1 MEKAPNAR
9 KADRAFERKIW
20 RARLAGVFE
29 QVWLKLWLVLAV
41 VAVFLLVSYAGVWPL
56 LPTWLHVALL
66 GVFGLALLA
75 ALGSLARI
83 AWPSRD
89 EAIRRIERASGV
101 PHRPATSYEDTVS
114 APSCDPTTSAIW
126 QAHRAR
132 MAAMLA
138 KLRPGKPRPRT
149 DRFDPLALRAA
160 LVLAVVGFTG
170 LLGSRAIDRV
180 EQAFTFASEIEVSQA
195 RLDAWLTP
203 PAYTGRPPVMLADG
217 SGNVRATQVRDGQN
231 QEGEAGAI
239 EVPIRSTLIVRVG
252 GMGSAPLSLAFE
264 PDQAEGDAAEKP
276 AAERIEAEPSQDAA
290 QLQEARHELVRS
302 GTVRALAGSTEL
314 ASWRIA
320 LIPDN
325 VPRISLS
332 RPPELTPRGSLKL
345 TYNVEDD
352 YGVASGEAKLKR
364 LPEPEP
370 DPARAWARPQLPKGP
385 RQPLMRPPKLEL
397 RLPKAAASS
406 GGAHTYFDV
415 ASHPWAGRKVIMTL
429 EATDVAGQVGRSPG
443 FEMILPERQFTQ
455 PLARAIVE
463 QRRKL
468 MDDSRHR
475 RSVLLALDAL
485 TAEPEGF
492 IDDLKI
498 YLGLRT
504 AYHRL
509 NNGRSRAAHKSVV
522 DQLWQIALRIEDGTL
537 SDAERALKD
546 AQDKLAK
553 ALEGDASD
561 EEIRELMKELRE
573 AMQEFMQQLAQQ
585 NQDQQMDGQDPN
597 QQTLGQQDLER
608 MMRDLEDMAESGSRE
623 QAQQLL
629 AEMQDLMER
638 MQSGQMDQAQQ
649 QRNRE
654 MMQMMEELGSMVGDQ
669 QSLMDDTFGERRGG
683 DGQQEGGEGS
693 QPPPGLKGMGQ
704 EGRESGS
711 SAPPG
716 MAGEPQQGRGQQ
728 QGQQGQG
735 QGQRGQGQR
744 GQGQNQAGQGQ
755 QQGAGSLADRQRQL
769 RDRLSELQQQMRQR
783 GVGASQQLE
792 DAENAMSAAEDA
804 LERGDLA
811 EATEQ
816 QSRALDQM
824 RQGAQQMAQE
834 IMENSPQRYGQGGDT
849 PRDPL
854 GRPQRTQGPDLGTSV
869 KVPDQIDVQRAREI
883 LEELRR
889 RLGEATR
896 APTELDYLERLL
908 RRF

>member
-1 MEKAPNAR
+1 MEKTPISR
-9 KADRAFERKIW
+9 TGDRVFERKIW
-20 RARLAGVFE
+20 RARLAGAFE

-56 LPTWLHVALL
+56 LPTVLHVGLL
-66 GVFGLALLA
+66 GLFGAALLA
-75 ALGSLARI
+75 ALGSVARI
-83 AWPSRD
+83 TWPSRD
-89 EAIRRIERASGV
+89 DAIRRIERASGV

-114 APSCDPTTSAIW
+114 APSADPTTAAIW

-132 MAAMLA
+132 MQALLA
-138 KLRPGKPRPRT
+138 KLRPGKPQPRT
-149 DRFDPLALRAA
+149 DRFDPFALRAA
-160 LVLAVVGFTG
+160 LVLLVVGLTG
-170 LLGSRAIDRV
+170 LLGGRAVDRV
-180 EQAFTFASEIEVSQA
+180 EQAFTFQPEIAVSEA

-203 PAYTGRPPVMLADG
+203 PAYTGKPPVMLADG
-217 SGNVRATQVRDGQN
+217 AGSARPAQAR
-231 QEGEAGAI
+231 EGEVGAASF
-239 EVPIRSTLIVRVG
+239 EVPIRSHLIVRVG
-252 GMGSAPLSLAFE
+252 GMGSASLALQFE
-264 PDQAEGDAAEKP
+264 PDRDGGDTASAPE
-276 AAERIEAEPSQDAA
+276 AERIQAEPGQDAA
-290 QLQEARHELVRS
+290 QLQEVRYEMTRS

-314 ASWRIA
+314 AQWRIS

-325 VPRISLS
+325 LPRISLS

-345 TYNVEDD
+345 TYNVQDD
-352 YGVASGEAKLKR
+352 YGVASAEAKLKR
-364 LPEPEP
+364 LP
-370 DPARAWARPQLPKGP
+370 DPPLDSAKAWARPELPKGP
-385 RQPLMRPPKLEL
+385 RQPLMRPPQLEL
-397 RLPKAAASS
+397 KLPKASASS
-406 GGAHTYFDV
+406 GEAHTYFDV

-429 EATDVAGQVGRSPG
+429 EATDVAGQVGKTPG

-455 PLARAIVE
+455 PLARAVVE

-485 TAEPEGF
+485 TMEPDGF
-492 IDDLKI
+492 IDDTHV

-509 NNGRSRAAHKSVV
+509 NNNRSRTAIKSVV

-537 SDAERALKD
+537 SDAERRLKD

-561 EEIRELMKELRE
+561 EEIRELMQELRE
-573 AMQEFMQQLAQQ
+573 AMQDFMQQLAQQ
-585 NQDQQMDGQDPN
+585 NEGQQMDGQDPN

-608 MMRDLEDMAESGSRE
+608 MMRDLEDMANSGSRE

-638 MQSGQMDQAQQ
+638 LQSGQMDQAQQ
-649 QRNRE
+649 ERNRE
-654 MMQMMEELGSMVGDQ
+654 MMQMMDELGNMVGDQ
-669 QSLMDDTFGERRGG
+669 QSLMDDTFGERRE
-683 DGQQEGGEGS
+683 DGQQDGGQGS
-693 QPPPGLKGMGQ
+693 QPPPGMKGMGQ
-704 EGRESGS
+704 ERS
-711 SAPPG
+711 PPG
-716 MAGEPQQGRGQQ
+716 KGGGPPSANQ
-728 QGQQGQG
+728 QGQQGSGQRGPQEGG
-735 QGQRGQGQR
+735 QGQRGQGQS
-744 GQGQNQAGQGQ
+744 GAGQQGQR
-755 QQGAGSLADRQRQL
+755 QGAGSLADRQRQL
-769 RDRLSELQQQMRQR
+769 RDRLSQLQDQMGRR

-834 IMENSPQRYGQGGDT
+834 MMENSPQRYGQGGDT

-883 LEELRR
+883 LEELRK

-896 APTELDYLERLL
+896 GPQELDYLERLL

>member
-1 MEKAPNAR
+1 MEKAASSR
-9 KADRAFERKIW
+9 TTDRAFERKIW
-20 RARLAGVFE
+20 RARLAGAFE

-41 VAVFLLVSYAGVWPL
+41 AAVFLLVSYAGVWRL
-56 LPTWLHVALL
+56 LPTFLHIALL
-66 GVFGLALLA
+66 GAFGVAFLA

-83 AWPSRD
+83 SWPSRD

-114 APSCDPTTSAIW
+114 AQSSDPTTSAIW

-132 MAAMLA
+132 MAALLA

-149 DRFDPLALRAA
+149 DRFDPFAIRAL
-160 LVLAVVGFTG
+160 LVLGVVGLTG
-170 LLGSRAIDRV
+170 LLGGRAVERV
-180 EQAFTFASEIEVSQA
+180 GEAFTFESEIAVSEA
-195 RLDAWLTP
+195 RLDAWLAP
-203 PAYTGRPPVMLADG
+203 PAYTGRAPVMLADG
-217 SGNVRATQVRDGQN
+217 AGGTRPAQERAGESG
-231 QEGEAGAI
+231 AGSY
-239 EVPIRSTLIVRVG
+239 EVPVRSHLIVRVG
-252 GMGSAPLSLAFE
+252 GMGSAPLSLTFE
-264 PDQAEGDAAEKP
+264 PDAEGAPDDQRGAV
-276 AAERIEAEPSQDAA
+276 ERIEAEAGEDAA
-290 QLQEARHELVRS
+290 QLQEIRHEMMRS
-302 GTVRALAGSTEL
+302 GTVRALAGNAEL
-314 ASWRIA
+314 ARWHVA

-325 VPRISLS
+325 PPQISLS

-345 TYNVEDD
+345 TYHVEDD
-352 YGVASGEAKLKR
+352 YGVASAEAKLKR
-364 LPEPEP
+364 LPDPAP
-370 DPARAWARPQLPKGP
+370 DPAKAWARPELPRGP
-385 RQPLMRPPKLEL
+385 RQPLARPPKLEL
-397 RLPKAAASS
+397 KLPKATASS
-406 GGAHTYFDV
+406 GGAHTYFEM

-455 PLARAIVE
+455 PLARAVVE
-463 QRRKL
+463 QRKKL

-475 RSVLLALDAL
+475 PSVLLALDAL
-485 TAEPEGF
+485 TMEPEGF
-492 IDDLKI
+492 IDDPRI

-509 NNGRSRAAHKSVV
+509 RNNRSRATVKSVV

-537 SDAERALKD
+537 SDAERRLKD

-561 EEIRELMKELRE
+561 EEIRQLMAELRE
-573 AMQEFMQQLAQQ
+573 ALQEFMKQLAEQ
-585 NQDQQMDGQDPN
+585 NDGQQMEGLNPD

-608 MMRDLEDMAESGSRE
+608 MLRDLEDMTQSGSRE

-638 MQSGQMDQAQQ
+638 LQAGQMDQAQQ

-654 MMQMMEELGSMVGDQ
+654 MMQMMDELGTMVGDQ
-669 QSLMDDTFGERRGG
+669 QSLMDDTFGERRG
-683 DGQQEGGEGS
+683 DEGQQDGGRG
-693 QPPPGLKGMGQ
+693 QPPPGMKGFGNEPRPQ
-704 EGRESGS
+704 EGQG
-711 SAPPG
+711 APPG
-716 MAGEPQQGRGQQ
+716 MSDQAQQGRGQRGPQ
-728 QGQQGQG
+728 EGGQQ
-735 QGQRGQGQR
+735 QRGQGQSR
-744 GQGQNQAGQGQ
+744 PGQGQE
-755 QQGAGSLADRQRQL
+755 QGASSLAERQRQL
-769 RDRLSELQQQMRQR
+769 RERLNQLQQQMREK
-783 GVGASQQLE
+783 GMGASQQLD
-792 DAENAMSAAEDA
+792 DAEGAMGAAEDA

-816 QSRALDQM
+816 QGRALDQM

-834 IMENSPQRYGQGGDT
+834 MMQNSPQRYGQGGDT

-896 APTELDYLERLL
+896 APVELDYLERLL